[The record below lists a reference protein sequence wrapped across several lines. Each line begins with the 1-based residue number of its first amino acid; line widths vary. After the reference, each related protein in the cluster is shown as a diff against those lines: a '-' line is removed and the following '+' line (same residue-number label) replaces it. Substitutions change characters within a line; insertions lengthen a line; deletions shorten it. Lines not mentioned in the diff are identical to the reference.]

1 MFSEHVF
8 WSCCS
13 IPHVLEV
20 LSAHCSDVVR
30 RHRPL
35 ATTVY
40 SMFPLALTT
49 SGNIWWSFR
58 PRLAKP
64 GRAEHS
70 NLQRCDTIFHNPIL
84 FLAYHLHRW
93 KWHHCGVRYFLDL
106 ADQLSCRK
114 SCYSAH
120 DPFTMKG
127 WWWISHSYSLQ
138 PCWPVKKG
146 RSEWCE
152 LTAESRAFTCPAF
165 FFASLRRLDGWFCGR
180 CVRMW
185 VWGCRSAFLY
195 IYIYMEPHI
204 YIYIYIYM

>member
-1 MFSEHVF
+1 MNWGFAANMFSEHVF

-49 SGNIWWSFR
+49 SGTIWWSFR

-106 ADQLSCRK
+106 AEQLSCRK
-114 SCYSAH
+114 SCYRQCSW
-120 DPFTMKG
+120 PFHHEGMMVN
-127 WWWISHSYSLQ
+127 Q
-138 PCWPVKKG
+138 PFIFPTTV
-146 RSEWCE
+146 
-152 LTAESRAFTCPAF
+152 LTS
-165 FFASLRRLDGWFCGR
+165 
-180 CVRMW
+180 
-185 VWGCRSAFLY
+185 
-195 IYIYMEPHI
+195 
-204 YIYIYIYM
+204 